1 MAQRFWLIAALFVL
15 QNIPLSAQSFEFLPE
30 VDTYFKV
37 VPNVRL
43 YFQAKQTR
51 EGGEPTQGEVG
62 PSLEFYLKPLVRLK
76 DTTEFDLNDA
86 RKRFVVLAV
95 GYRYLPSPSSPSQ
108 NRLRLDLTFHYPMV
122 GKILVS
128 DRNRSDLDWQ
138 QGKFSWRYRNQLQF
152 KRNLTINSYH
162 PGPYVAVEP
171 FYESQYQKWSTTAL
185 YAGCLFPAGKHVE
198 FDPYYEHQNNSGKT
212 PNQQLNQFGLAL
224 NVYF

>member
-51 EGGEPTQGEVG
+51 EGGEPTLGEVG

-185 YAGCLFPAGKHVE
+185 YAGCLFPVGKHVE

>member
-62 PSLEFYLKPLVRLK
+62 PSLEFYLKPLVRLR

-86 RKRFVVLAV
+86 RKRFVVLAM
-95 GYRYLPSPSSPSQ
+95 GYRYMPSLSSPSQ